1 MKKMTVTQLIMPKLG
16 MTMEKG
22 KIIKWLKK
30 EGDPVKR
37 GEEILELE
45 TDKVTLK
52 IEAPGSGVLRKIIA
66 PEKAVIPIG
75 RTIAI
80 IADPDEK
87 VDIDAIIA
95 KEVPIEV
102 AVKGPV
108 PTIAPQIERPAG
120 RIFASP
126 RARALAKEK
135 NVDLKF
141 MLGTGPDG
149 RIVEQDVVNY
159 VQHPVNLTKSGVR
172 IRETQP
178 IEGIRKVIAERML
191 SSLQNAAQL
200 TITMD
205 SDTTELERFRS
216 VVLPFTEKEANLR
229 VSFTEILVKVVAKVL
244 EEFPIVNAVIEDNQ
258 IKYLEEINVGIAVA
272 SDKGLIV
279 PVVHQANKKSL
290 IEIAKISKELIV
302 KTRTGKLTLDDLS
315 RGTFTIT
322 NLGMFGV
329 EIFTPILNKPE
340 VGILGVGKMEKKWI
354 VKKDQPTI
362 TPTMQLSFSFDHQII
377 DGHIAAQFLGRIKE
391 IIESYKQ
398 LETICAIDIK
408 KKVFVEEYPSDKID
422 ADVIVI
428 GGGPGGYSAAIR
440 AAQLGLKVI
449 LLEQSKIGGVCV
461 NEGCIPTKSIMETVN
476 LLILLRNAKERE
488 FGLQFDEVKADFK
501 RIFERKDE
509 IVKMISDGIQ
519 RNLEQLSIQIIKEPA
534 TVLNPRLIEIQSTTK
549 KQLKCKRI
557 ILATG
562 SKFKQLAFDK
572 NLYIANNQVLTL
584 TQLPKSMVIL
594 GINVPSLEYA
604 IIFQEL
610 GVAVKIIA
618 ENLAQLN
625 HFDQDII
632 HLLPEIL
639 DAKGI
644 EFEIVEKIVDLKKE
658 GDQKAIYFQ
667 KEGKSV
673 KLQTDLVIN
682 LVERTPNSE
691 NLVSP
696 SLNLATENGRILTDE
711 YLETNISGLFAVGD
725 VQNQIYLSHTAMYEG
740 SLAAENLFEKKFK
753 VNYNA
758 VPFSLLTT
766 PEIASVGLTEQQ
778 ARASGMPI
786 KVEKRAF
793 GYSAKARISGEPEGF
808 IKIIIDET
816 NRIQGI
822 HIIGSKA
829 SELIASGVLAIGRNI
844 MDLALNF
851 NFHPTLAELIN
862 ECAWQFQVN
871 SKK

>member
-1 MKKMTVTQLIMPKLG
+1 MTVTQLIMPKLG

-422 ADVIVI
+422 ADLIVI